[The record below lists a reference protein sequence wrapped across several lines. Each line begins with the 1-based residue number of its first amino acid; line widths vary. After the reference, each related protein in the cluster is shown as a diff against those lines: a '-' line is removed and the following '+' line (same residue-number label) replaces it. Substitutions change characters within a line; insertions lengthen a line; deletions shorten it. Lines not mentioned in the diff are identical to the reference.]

1 MTATIELPGPTTV
14 PTATTGLRPLALIE
28 ARRFARHPLFLVGLG
43 MCALVSAG
51 RHGPEE
57 IDYQVIPAFF
67 FGVLGFVVAA
77 RLTRSTG
84 RSRAVVDAAPVSR
97 TTRTAALCLAC
108 LVPAIASLAVLVLHR
123 LFLLA
128 DPVPPWQRGPYT
140 STEWFVI
147 TAVLPVVMS
156 LGAPLLG
163 VAQARWLR
171 FPGATLLGAVA
182 LMFWV
187 NIAAYTP
194 AQSRLDPTSL
204 FSRALHIFT
213 PYTAWGTPNGD
224 GEHPTTSVRIYTGS
238 PVWFAVW
245 ALGLCALAAIVAL
258 LKDADRPARRMLLR
272 AAVVVAVVLAVS
284 FVLAVAGGQ
293 HQLLDSSVDGIVP
306 VHRG

>member
-1 MTATIELPGPTTV
+1 MTTITLPGPTST
-14 PTATTGLRPLALIE
+14 PTSTTGLRPLALIE
-28 ARRFARHPLFLVGLG
+28 ARRFARHPLFLAGF
-43 MCALVSAG
+43 ALCTVVSAG

-108 LVPAIASLAVLVLHR
+108 LVPAAAALAVLVMHQ
-123 LFLLA
+123 LFLLGN
-128 DPVPPWQRGPYT
+128 PVPHWQRGPYT
-140 STEWFVI
+140 ATEWFVI
-147 TAVLPVVMS
+147 TCVLPVVMS
-156 LGAPLLG
+156 VGAPLLG

-194 AQSRLDPTSL
+194 AQSRLDPESW
-204 FSRALHIFT
+204 FAQALHILT
-213 PYTAWGTPNGD
+213 PYTAWGTPDGD
-224 GEHPTTSVRIYTGS
+224 GEHATTVIRIYTGS
-238 PVWFAVW
+238 PIWFTVW
-245 ALGLCALAAIVAL
+245 ALGLCALAAVVAL
-258 LKDADRPARRMLLR
+258 LKDADRSTRRVLLR
-272 AAVVVAVVLAVS
+272 VTAVIAAVLVVSYVLAV
-284 FVLAVAGGQ
+284 VGGQ
-293 HQLLDSSVDGIVP
+293 HHLIDSSVDGMVP

>member
-1 MTATIELPGPTTV
+1 MTTITLPGPTTV

-43 MCALVSAG
+43 LCALVSAG

-67 FGVLGFVVAA
+67 FGVLGFVIAA

-84 RSRAVVDAAPVSR
+84 RSRAIVDAAPVSR
-97 TTRTAALCLAC
+97 STMTAALCLAC
-108 LVPAIASLAVLVLHR
+108 LVPAAAALAVLVMHR

-128 DPVPPWQRGPYT
+128 NPVPLWQRGPYT

-147 TAVLPVVMS
+147 TAVLPVVMA
-156 LGAPLLG
+156 LGGSLLG

-182 LMFWV
+182 LMFWANV
-187 NIAAYTP
+187 AAYVP
-194 AQSRLDPTSL
+194 AQSRLSATSL

-238 PVWFAVW
+238 PIWFAVW
-245 ALGLCALAAIVAL
+245 ALGLCVLAAVVAM
-258 LKDADRPARRMLLR
+258 LKDADRSTRRVLLR
-272 AAVVVAVVLAVS
+272 TAAVLGVVLAVS
-284 FVLAVAGGQ
+284 YVLAVAGGQ
-293 HQLLDSSVDGIVP
+293 HQLLDSTVDGLVP